1 MIRMLMSISGL
12 VPVPSDA
19 LVTPVTFHVQW
30 RRLRG
35 ILSEFDQLEDGNR
48 ELQGEWVVGKKTWQR
63 LQSEWQASKRAGSG
77 SHRSTRSLKR
87 KERVILFLHGGMY
100 SNKCH
105 AIITSQSIRLGAYYI
120 SSPATHRL
128 ITIPLS
134 KSLDARLFGMPSER
148 RITRKY

>member
-1 MIRMLMSISGL
+1 MSISGL

-19 LVTPVTFHVQW
+19 LVTPVTFHVQR

-100 SNKCH
+100 STVSCDHNFTKHSFRCLLYL
-105 AIITSQSIRLGAYYI
+105 QPGY
-120 SSPATHRL
+120 P
-128 ITIPLS
+128 
-134 KSLDARLFGMPSER
+134 
-148 RITRKY
+148 